1 MNKLTETAPERIWLQ
16 ISDDKDDLNYVFPS
30 HHHDDITWCK
40 DSVVAAE
47 VAYVRA
53 DLLDVELKRVSA
65 CKKLIVGLEQS
76 STWMRNKI
84 TELEKALKLRG
95 NEEVNKQRNTNE
107 ALTNEL
113 EAANARIKEL
123 EAEIAPYRN
132 EKNWTR
138 PFDFEGKLINEHAL
152 YLPKVMKEQA
162 I

>member
-1 MNKLTETAPERIWLQ
+1 MNKITETAPERIWLYEKYWTMSGHTEVAW
-16 ISDDKDDLNYVFPS
+16 SDKEG
-30 HHHDDITWCK
+30 
-40 DSVVAAE
+40 AG

-65 CKKLIVGLEQS
+65 CKQLIAGLEHS

-113 EAANARIKEL
+113 EAANALIAELQSKLLDARLGVGRQRIE
-123 EAEIAPYRN
+123 PQV
-132 EKNWTR
+132 
-138 PFDFEGKLINEHAL
+138 EG
-152 YLPKVMKEQA
+152 
-162 I
+162 